1 MDKQKLTCFFLLL
14 RSEIMWYFNGNE
26 VGKGSDR
33 KFRHHKL
40 SVSRKGVLRIK
51 DIGQEEAGTYACSG
65 ISR

>member
-1 MDKQKLTCFFLLL
+1 
-14 RSEIMWYFNGNE
+14 MWYFNGNE

-65 ISR
+65 ISRQIV